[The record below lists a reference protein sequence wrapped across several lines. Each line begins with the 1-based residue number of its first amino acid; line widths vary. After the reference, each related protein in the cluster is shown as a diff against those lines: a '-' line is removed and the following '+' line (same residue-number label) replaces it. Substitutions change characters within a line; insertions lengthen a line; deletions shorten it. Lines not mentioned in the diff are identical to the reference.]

1 VNIKYR
7 IYIDETGNPDL
18 DSSENPLHRY
28 LGLTGIIVD
37 LDTSRHSMAQG
48 IDELKRKYFSIEYDE
63 PIILHRKDIIQKKPP
78 FNSLVDPA
86 IEARFNNDLLGLLSG
101 LPYKVITVV
110 LDKLE
115 HKQRYTVWR
124 HHPYHRCLEVLLERF
139 VMFLEAN
146 YATGD
151 VLAESRGG
159 KEDMKL
165 KDSFQRLYNSGTEY
179 VDHTRFSTALTSSQI
194 KIKPKSANI
203 AALQIADLIA
213 HPSRQEILSI
223 YRKLEYGTEK
233 FGYEIIRIL
242 NESKY
247 DRSADGRINGFGR
260 KFLP

>member
-1 VNIKYR
+1 MKYR

-18 DSSENPLHRY
+18 ESSDNPLHRY

-37 LDTSRHSMAQG
+37 LETARYTLTQRV
-48 IDELKRKYFSIEYDE
+48 DEIKRRYFSIEFDE
-63 PIILHRKDIIQKKPP
+63 PIIFHRKEIIQKKPP
-78 FNSLVDPA
+78 FGILTDPE
-86 IEARFNNDLLGLLSG
+86 IEKRFNSDLLALLAE
-101 LPYKVITVV
+101 LDYKVITVV

-115 HKQRYTVWR
+115 HRQKYKVWR

-139 VMFLEAN
+139 VMFLETN

-159 KEDMKL
+159 KEDGKL
-165 KDSFQRLYNSGTEY
+165 KESFQRLFINGTDY
-179 VDHTRFSTALTSSQI
+179 VDASRFANVLTSSQL
-194 KIKPKSANI
+194 KVKPKASNV

-213 HPSRQEILSI
+213 HPSRQEILQI
-223 YRKLEYGTEK
+223 YRSLPYSPEK
-233 FGYEIIRIL
+233 FGNEIIKIL